1 MENDCL
7 FCRKYLSRIFESKY
21 FFVIYDDFP
30 LRQGHILIIPLRHI
44 QHLTLLT
51 RTEFNDL
58 YNVIQEMVEQIK
70 ENYGADE
77 YNLGINDG
85 EAAGQTIPHLHIH
98 IIPRHTGDVANP
110 RGGIRKFF
118 PNPLMEYPLQ

>member
-30 LRQGHILIIPLRHI
+30 LREGHILIIPLRHI

-51 RTEFNDL
+51 RAEFNDL
-58 YNVIQEMVEQIK
+58 YTVIQEMIEQIK
-70 ENYGADE
+70 EKYGADG

-98 IIPRHTGDVANP
+98 IIPRHAGDVANP
-110 RGGIRKFF
+110 RGGIRKFL
-118 PNPLMEYPLQ
+118 PNPLMEYPPG

>member
-30 LRQGHILIIPLRHI
+30 LRQGHILIIPLRNI

-118 PNPLMEYPLQ
+118 PNPLMEY